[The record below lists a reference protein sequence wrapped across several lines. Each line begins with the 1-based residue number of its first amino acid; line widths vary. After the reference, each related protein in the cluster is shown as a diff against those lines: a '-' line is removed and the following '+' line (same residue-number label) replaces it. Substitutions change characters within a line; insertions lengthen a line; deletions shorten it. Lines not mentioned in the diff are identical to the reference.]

1 MRILLLTHSYNSL
14 AQRLHAEL
22 ARRGHDVSVELDIA
36 DAVTAEAVAAHAP
49 GCRPRHHRLSR
60 RRRDAPA

>member
-1 MRILLLTHSYNSL
+1 MRILFLTHSYNSL

-49 GCRPRHHRLSR
+49 QRIS
-60 RRRDAPA
+60 